1 MITFYR
7 KRPNKKPRRKRLIFN
22 ISAPVDCS
30 VFDPALFKKTSSDER
45 IDAINK
51 LSKLPKNSSP
61 CRLRNRCIIT
71 GRPRGNYRKFKL
83 SRIAFRELASDGKL
97 PGITK
102 SSW

>member
-1 MITFYR
+1 MARLSLIQR
-7 KRPNKKPRRKRLIFN
+7 NLKRERLVKKYSKKRLSLKKIIKN
-22 ISAPVDCS
+22 
-30 VFDPALFKKTSSDER
+30 KKTSPEER
-45 IDAINK
+45 IDSINK

-61 CRLRNRCIIT
+61 CRLRNRCIVT

-83 SRIAFRELASDGKL
+83 SRIAFRELANNGML

>member
-1 MITFYR
+1 MSRLSLIQRNLKRERLVR
-7 KRPNKKPRRKRLIFN
+7 KYNKKRINLKKIIKN
-22 ISAPVDCS
+22 
-30 VFDPALFKKTSSDER
+30 KKTNAEER

-83 SRIAFRELASDGKL
+83 SRIAFRELANEGKL

>member
-1 MITFYR
+1 M
-7 KRPNKKPRRKRLIFN
+7 
-22 ISAPVDCS
+22 A
-30 VFDPALFKKTSSDER
+30 KTSSIQRNLKRIKLAKKFLKKREALKKIIKNKKTNAEER

-51 LSKLPKNSSP
+51 LTKLPKNSAP

>member
-1 MITFYR
+1 MARLSLIQRNLKRERLVR
-7 KRPNKKPRRKRLIFN
+7 KYSKKRLSLKKIIKN
-22 ISAPVDCS
+22 
-30 VFDPALFKKTSSDER
+30 KKTSPEER

-61 CRLRNRCIIT
+61 CRLRNRCIVT

-83 SRIAFRELASDGKL
+83 SRIAFRELANNGML

>member
-1 MITFYR
+1 MTRLSLIQRNLKRVKLVNKFTKKR
-7 KRPNKKPRRKRLIFN
+7 KMLKKIIMNKKTTPEN
-22 ISAPVDCS
+22 
-30 VFDPALFKKTSSDER
+30 R
-45 IDAINK
+45 IDALNK
-51 LSKLPKNSSP
+51 LSKLPNNSSP
-61 CRLRNRCIIT
+61 CRLRNRCIVT

>member
-1 MITFYR
+1 MARLSLIQRNLKRERLVR
-7 KRPNKKPRRKRLIFN
+7 KYKKKRLTLKKIIKNKKTN
-22 ISAPVDCS
+22 SE
-30 VFDPALFKKTSSDER
+30 ER

-61 CRLRNRCIIT
+61 CRLRNRCIVT

-83 SRIAFRELASDGKL
+83 SRIAFRELANNGML

>member
-1 MITFYR
+1 MARLSLIQR
-7 KRPNKKPRRKRLIFN
+7 NLKRERLVKKYKEKRLTLKKIIKNKKTN
-22 ISAPVDCS
+22 AE
-30 VFDPALFKKTSSDER
+30 ER

-61 CRLRNRCIIT
+61 CRLRNRCIVT

-83 SRIAFRELASDGKL
+83 SRIAFRELANNGKL

>member
-1 MITFYR
+1 MSKLSLIQRNLKREKLVR
-7 KRPNKKPRRKRLIFN
+7 KYSKKRI
-22 ISAPVDCS
+22 
-30 VFDPALFKKTSSDER
+30 ALKKIIKNKKTSPEAR

-51 LSKLPKNSSP
+51 LSKLPKNSLP
-61 CRLRNRCIIT
+61 CRLRNRCIVT

-83 SRIAFRELASDGKL
+83 SRIAFRELANDGKL

>member
-1 MITFYR
+1 MARLSLIQR
-7 KRPNKKPRRKRLIFN
+7 NLKRERLVKKYSKKRLSLKKKIKN
-22 ISAPVDCS
+22 
-30 VFDPALFKKTSSDER
+30 KKTSPEER

-61 CRLRNRCIIT
+61 CRLRNRCIVT

-83 SRIAFRELASDGKL
+83 SRIAFRELANNGML

>member
-1 MITFYR
+1 MTRLSLIQR
-7 KRPNKKPRRKRLIFN
+7 NLKRERLVKKYSKKRISLKKIIKNKRTNPE
-22 ISAPVDCS
+22 
-30 VFDPALFKKTSSDER
+30 ER

-51 LSKLPKNSSP
+51 LSKLPKNSLP

-71 GRPRGNYRKFKL
+71 GRPRGIYRKFKL

>member
-1 MITFYR
+1 MAKLSSINKNNRRIKLSNKYYK
-7 KRPNKKPRRKRLIFN
+7 KRISLKKIIKNKKTNPEERL
-22 ISAPVDCS
+22 
-30 VFDPALFKKTSSDER
+30 
-45 IDAINK
+45 DAINK
-51 LSKLPKNSSP
+51 LSKLPKNSTP
-61 CRLRNRCIIT
+61 CRLRNRCMIT

>member
-1 MITFYR
+1 MTRLSLIQR
-7 KRPNKKPRRKRLIFN
+7 NLKRERLVKKYSTKRR
-22 ISAPVDCS
+22 
-30 VFDPALFKKTSSDER
+30 ALKKIIKNKKTSPEQL

-51 LSKLPKNSSP
+51 LSKLPKNSLP

-71 GRPRGNYRKFKL
+71 GRPRGIYRKFKL
-83 SRIAFRELASDGKL
+83 SRISFRELASDGKL